1 MPKIETIG
9 VDWIIDEVENM
20 PDHVVHVR
28 PSDFN
33 EENRYL
39 PESVTSIPGFIRYD
53 AGYVETFGI
62 TCIFTVISYYRSYFW
77 RRFFNAGIHNFIH
90 NSVKRF
96 LNT

>member
-1 MPKIETIG
+1 MNQSKLESSLESFCNIG
-9 VDWIIDEVENM
+9 
-20 PDHVVHVR
+20 
-28 PSDFN
+28 S
-33 EENRYL
+33 
-39 PESVTSIPGFIRYD
+39 GFIVAMLTWEYIAGPLYD